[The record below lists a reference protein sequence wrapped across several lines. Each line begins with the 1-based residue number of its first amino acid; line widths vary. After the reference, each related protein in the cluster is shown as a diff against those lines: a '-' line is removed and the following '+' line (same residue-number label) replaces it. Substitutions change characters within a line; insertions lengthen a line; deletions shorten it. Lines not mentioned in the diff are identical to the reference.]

1 VHDAGTFLNG
11 QKNATSCCV
20 IGREQKVLMAVKAT
34 VGVILPH
41 FYDATTAS
49 TSSRGSA
56 LQQLSVLF
64 LRLVFA
70 GLLIGIAARGAS
82 GEGLESSSHAPPSQ
96 GSAVT
101 PEQARQALEV
111 LQDESKR
118 AQTVEIL
125 QAIAGA
131 AVPMQNSSITNAP
144 VPATI
149 GAKEPGVLAN
159 EPEDRASPDGLG
171 AQMLIQVSEW
181 IGAISENIQAAA
193 RTVTHFPVLWRWV
206 EETASDPYARDRVVD
221 AVWKLFVVLGFALML
236 EWLSLRGLQRPS
248 TALESLAEQVCRKQ
262 EQPVAETVGSASG
275 NAAQSARS
283 WRLLQRLPFAIAHLL
298 LDLLPVLVFAVSGSV
313 LLGTPLG
320 TPIATRLVI
329 LAVIHAYVMCRLIM
343 CVTRTIILPRG
354 QRFRFLKLRDETA
367 AYIEVWVKRIVIV
380 AVFGIAIAQVARL
393 LGLHRGGYAALVR
406 MAILV
411 VHLFLV
417 IILLQCRRAVADL
430 IRAPEARGAFAALRN
445 RLADFWHL
453 AAIFFVMGLW
463 VVWAM
468 RVQNGYALILQ
479 YFFATVGVL
488 IAARLAT
495 IVAVGGLD
503 RIFRISPEI
512 AMRFPTLEAHAN
524 RYYPALRGAV
534 FAVIATFT
542 VLVLLEVWG
551 IHALRWFEAGQVGN
565 RLLSSF
571 VTVVVA
577 STIAL
582 VIWEVANT
590 AIDRHLA
597 QLSREARHSR
607 MARLRTLLPM
617 LRTTLLVAIVV
628 VVGLTALSEIGVN
641 ITPLLAGAGIVGVAI
656 GFGSQK
662 LVQDVITGIF
672 LLLENAMQ
680 VGDYVTV
687 SGLSGKVENLSIRS
701 IRLRANDGSVH
712 IIPFSAVTSVTNT
725 NRGIGNASISIN
737 VAYKEDTDRVGEVLK
752 DIAAE
757 IRQDPDFKSLIRGDL
772 ALWGV
777 DKIDAGM
784 VTILGQIECT
794 DAGRWSVQREFNRR
808 MKKRFQELGI
818 EIAAPPAMMVVQP
831 LVPHREIDGAS
842 GGELVFGKRANLSH
856 ESA

>member
-1 VHDAGTFLNG
+1 
-11 QKNATSCCV
+11 
-20 IGREQKVLMAVKAT
+20 
-34 VGVILPH
+34 
-41 FYDATTAS
+41 
-49 TSSRGSA
+49 
-56 LQQLSVLF
+56 
-64 LRLVFA
+64 LVFA

-82 GEGLESSSHAPPSQ
+82 GEGLDSSSHAPPSQ
-96 GSAVT
+96 GRAVT
-101 PEQARQALEV
+101 PEQARQALQV

-149 GAKEPGVLAN
+149 GAKETGVLAN
-159 EPEDRASPDGLG
+159 EPEDRSTSDGLG

-181 IGAISENIQAAA
+181 IGAISENVQAAA
-193 RTVTHFPVLWRWV
+193 RTITHFPVLWRWI

-248 TALESLAEQVCRKQ
+248 AALESLAEQVCHKQ
-262 EQPVAETVGSASG
+262 DQPVAETGGSASG
-275 NAAQSARS
+275 NAARSARS
-283 WRLLQRLPFAIAHLL
+283 WRLLQRLPFALAHLL
-298 LDLLPVLVFAVSGSV
+298 LDLLPVLVFVVSGSV

-320 TPIATRLVI
+320 TPVATRLVI

-343 CVTRTIILPRG
+343 SVTRTIILPRG
-354 QRFRFLKLRDETA
+354 QRFRLLKLRDETA

-380 AVFGIAIAQVARL
+380 AVFGIAIAEVARL
-393 LGLHRGGYAALVR
+393 LGLHRAGYAALVR

-430 IRAPEARGAFAALRN
+430 IRAPEARGALAALRN

-468 RVQNGYALILQ
+468 RVQNGYALVLQ

-542 VLVLLEVWG
+542 ALILLEVWG
-551 IHALRWFEAGQVGN
+551 IHALRWFAAGQVGN

-617 LRTTLLVAIVV
+617 LRTTLLIAIVV

-757 IRQDPDFKSLIRGDL
+757 MRQDPDFKSLIRGDL

-831 LVPHREIDGAS
+831 LLPHREIDGAS
-842 GGELVFGKRANLSH
+842 GGELVFAKRANLSH

>member
-1 VHDAGTFLNG
+1 
-11 QKNATSCCV
+11 
-20 IGREQKVLMAVKAT
+20 
-34 VGVILPH
+34 
-41 FYDATTAS
+41 
-49 TSSRGSA
+49 
-56 LQQLSVLF
+56 LQQLSVVF
-64 LRLVFA
+64 LRLIFA
-70 GLLIGIAARGAS
+70 ALLIGIAARGAS
-82 GEGLESSSHAPPSQ
+82 GEGLDSSSHAPPSQ

-101 PEQARQALEV
+101 PEQARQALQV

-125 QAIAGA
+125 HAIAGA
-131 AVPMQNSSITNAP
+131 TVPTQNSSITNAP
-144 VPATI
+144 VPATK
-149 GAKEPGVLAN
+149 GARETGASAN
-159 EPEDRASPDGLG
+159 EPEDKATPDSLG

-181 IGAISENIQAAA
+181 IGAISENVEAAA
-193 RTVTHFPVLWRWV
+193 RTITHFPVLWRWI
-206 EETASDPYARDRVVD
+206 EQTASDPYARDRVVD
-221 AVWKLFVVLGFALML
+221 AVWKLFVVLSFASML
-236 EWLSLRGLQRPS
+236 EWLALRGLQRP
-248 TALESLAEQVCRKQ
+248 TAALESLAEQVCRKQ
-262 EQPVAETVGSASG
+262 QPVADTVGSVSG
-275 NAAQSARS
+275 NAAQSTRT

-298 LDLLPVLVFAVSGSV
+298 LDLLPVLVFALAGSV

-320 TPIATRLVI
+320 TPVETRFVI

-354 QRFRFLKLRDETA
+354 QRFRLLKLRDETA
-367 AYIEVWVKRIVIV
+367 AYIEVWVKRIAIV
-380 AVFGIAIAQVARL
+380 AVFGIAIAEVARL
-393 LGLHRGGYAALVR
+393 LGLHRAGYAALVR

-453 AAIFFVMGLW
+453 AGIFLVMGLW

-468 RVQNGYALILQ
+468 RVQNGYALVLQ

-488 IAARLAT
+488 IAARLAA

-551 IHALRWFEAGQVGN
+551 IHALRWFEAGQVGS
-565 RLLSSF
+565 RLLSSV
-571 VTVVVA
+571 VTILVA
-577 STIAL
+577 SAIAL
-582 VIWEVANT
+582 VIWEVANS

-597 QLSREARHSR
+597 QLSREARYSR

-757 IRQDPDFKSLIRGDL
+757 MRQDPDFKSLIRGDL

-831 LVPHREIDGAS
+831 LLPHREIDGAS
-842 GGELVFGKRANLSH
+842 GGELVFAKRANLSH